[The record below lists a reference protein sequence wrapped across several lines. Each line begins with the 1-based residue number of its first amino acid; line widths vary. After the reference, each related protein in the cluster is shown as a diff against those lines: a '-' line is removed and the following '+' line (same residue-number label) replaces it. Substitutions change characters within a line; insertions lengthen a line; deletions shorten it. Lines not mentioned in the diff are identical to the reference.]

1 MVEGIVR
8 LRMWLLLLL
17 SLPVER
23 GSEGSIDGATGRRV
37 TKIRRWS
44 AGRGT
49 TTLAL
54 SRGMARL
61 QSCWQRAMTMTKEGA
76 VGGFVSHCR
85 WNSVT
90 ETALHGVKVLT
101 WPSWETEELVVKG
114 VRETMRDQ
122 VLSASAARMREE
134 AVAAVGDG
142 GSSYEAHEEG
152 ATMTFC
158 PKVVN

>member
-8 LRMWLLLLL
+8 LRMRLLLLL

-44 AGRGT
+44 AGQGT

-61 QSCWQRAMTMTKEGA
+61 QSCWQRAMTMTKEGYRWCDLRLLSMSIERR
-76 VGGFVSHCR
+76 GGKSGGR
-85 WNSVT
+85 W
-90 ETALHGVKVLT
+90 L
-101 WPSWETEELVVKG
+101 
-114 VRETMRDQ
+114 
-122 VLSASAARMREE
+122 
-134 AVAAVGDG
+134 
-142 GSSYEAHEEG
+142 
-152 ATMTFC
+152 
-158 PKVVN
+158 